1 MKMNVAVIPALVLA
15 AVSAQ
20 AQGQTNP
27 PAKPPAAAP
36 AAGPAAS
43 AGTAAIPTRIGLMN
57 VRDAIMGT
65 ADGKKAA
72 LDLEEKFA
80 SRRTTL
86 QKRQIDLQAKKD
98 QMSRGGA
105 AMSDAAKAALT
116 REIDAEDKNFKRD
129 VEDLNTDGEEAQ
141 NKLFQAIWAKLQP
154 VVQQYALQNGFA
166 AILDVGNDQ
175 TPVLWASNT
184 MFITAEIVS
193 LYDQSHPPAEAAAAA
208 ASKPVAPAAAAKPAA
223 PAAPATAKP
232 AATPAKPPAPPPAQ
246 K

>member
-1 MKMNVAVIPALVLA
+1 MKMNIAVVPALVLA
-15 AVSAQ
+15 AMSAQ

-27 PAKPPAAAP
+27 PAKPPAAAQV
-36 AAGPAAS
+36 AGSAAS
-43 AGTAAIPTRIGLMN
+43 SGTAAIPTRIGLMN
-57 VRDAIMGT
+57 VRDAIMET

-105 AMSDAAKAALT
+105 AMSEAAKAALA

-184 MFITAEIVS
+184 MFITADVVS
-193 LYDQSHPPAEAAAAA
+193 LYNQSHVPAATATPA
-208 ASKPVAPAAAAKPAA
+208 ASKPAA
-223 PAAPATAKP
+223 PATLKP
-232 AATPAKPPAPPPAQ
+232 AATPAQAPAATPAQAPAPPPT
-246 K
+246 KKP